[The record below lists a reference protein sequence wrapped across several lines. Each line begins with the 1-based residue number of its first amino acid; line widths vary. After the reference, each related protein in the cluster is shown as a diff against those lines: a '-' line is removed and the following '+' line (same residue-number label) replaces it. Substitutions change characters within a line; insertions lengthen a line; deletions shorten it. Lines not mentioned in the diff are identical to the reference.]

1 MKQNSEMMTV
11 VSARQW
17 DFIAKECQTSKEAV
31 DFLKSGMRLRTFS
44 DMIGRL
50 YPGEDLESR
59 LTDSF
64 FTFGEA
70 DADVVQRDSIRRKV
84 QNWLHN
90 RNLPT
95 DREDVFRIAFALE
108 LDEKQTDWLLAQ
120 IFDAGIHYRNEK
132 EIIYAFSLRN
142 HQSYEKAAACLKTFA
157 ERKSLSDTTGNVVT
171 KLLKMEFEQLP
182 PGEDIM
188 NFMMKHSES
197 FGKNHNTAYQ
207 YFIQMLDL
215 LTGETSGEEVYSVE
229 YITKLYLRMNMPEDK
244 KVSGYSDIQRMV
256 KKYWPGVRNIKEMKN
271 RKEDVTRK
279 VLLLLY
285 IVTGGVWM
293 ESYDE
298 LDEAYV
304 TSEEM
309 LIEHCRRINKML
321 EDCGMRYM
329 DTRNPFDYLV
339 LFCLKSEPT
348 EFMSEKMQQMVEEL
362 FAVK

>member
-1 MKQNSEMMTV
+1 MKQNNQMMTE

-17 DFIAKECQTSKEAV
+17 DFIAKECQTPKEAV

-44 DMIGRL
+44 DIICRL
-50 YPGEDLESR
+50 YPGKDLENR
-59 LTDSF
+59 LTDRLF
-64 FTFGEA
+64 AFCGANA
-70 DADVVQRDSIRRKV
+70 DTTQRDSIRRKV

-95 DREDVFRIAFALE
+95 DREDVFQIAFALE

-120 IFDAGIHYRNEK
+120 VFDAGIHYRNEK

-142 HQSYEKAAACLKTFA
+142 HQSYEKASVCAKTFA
-157 ERKSLSDTTGNVVT
+157 ERKSASDTTGNAVT

-182 PGEDIM
+182 PDEDII

-215 LTGETSGEEVYSVE
+215 LTGEKSGEEVYSME
-229 YITKLYLRMNMPEDK
+229 YITEQYLRMNMPEDK

-271 RKEDVTRK
+271 RNEDVTRK
-279 VLLLLY
+279 ALLLLY
-285 IVTGGVWM
+285 IVTGGVWT
-293 ESYDE
+293 ETYDE

-309 LIEHCRRINKML
+309 LIEHCKRINKML

-339 LFCLKSEPT
+339 LFCLKSKRS
-348 EFMSEKMQQMVEEL
+348 EFMSERMEQMVEEL
-362 FAVK
+362 FAEK